1 MVSIAQPQRPP
12 QSCFRIGTIIQ
23 EPDWLASIQK
33 VYKHSG
39 QLFKTMLA
47 KTGWIGYTLSIK
59 SRKRAIMTEFE
70 KQCYGM
76 SQADIE
82 QEYCNGLTARL
93 SGLEMVA
100 MGVLSD
106 AQELM
111 ACNTAQTQNQARQ
124 QINIAKYIL
133 SKMLEEKSSQVA

>member
-1 MVSIAQPQRPP
+1 
-12 QSCFRIGTIIQ
+12 
-23 EPDWLASIQK
+23 
-33 VYKHSG
+33 
-39 QLFKTMLA
+39 
-47 KTGWIGYTLSIK
+47 
-59 SRKRAIMTEFE
+59 MTEFE
-70 KQCYGM
+70 KNCYGI

-82 QEYCNGLTARL
+82 LHYCNGLTAKL

-100 MGVLSD
+100 MSVLSD

-111 ACNTAQTQNQARQ
+111 SCNTAQTQNQARQ

>member
-1 MVSIAQPQRPP
+1 
-12 QSCFRIGTIIQ
+12 
-23 EPDWLASIQK
+23 
-33 VYKHSG
+33 
-39 QLFKTMLA
+39 
-47 KTGWIGYTLSIK
+47 
-59 SRKRAIMTEFE
+59 MTEFE

-100 MGVLSD
+100 MSVLSD

-111 ACNTAQTQNQARQ
+111 GFGESNQARQ

-133 SKMLEEKSSQVA
+133 SKLMDDRLLAENASKVHKIHDRTA